1 MKIRRMLIAMAAIS
15 LAAGAYALPPGED
28 PPPPPPPPPP
38 ELNDC
43 SPGFW
48 KNHQE
53 YWASQYCGAQACVD
67 DVMDNLTAK
76 GKGSGD
82 IRQAQADALNAWA
95 DDSVEGYGYLICAD

>member
-1 MKIRRMLIAMAAIS
+1 MKIRNILITMAA
-15 LAAGAYALPPGED
+15 LAVAASAFALPPVE
-28 PPPPPPPPPP
+28 PPP
-38 ELNDC
+38 EPPKLNDC

-53 YWASQYCGAQACVD
+53 YWASQYCGTQACVD

-76 GKGSGD
+76 GRGSGD

-95 DDSVEGYGYLICAD
+95 DDSVEGYGYLICMD